1 MPEPDDELER
11 LRAADPASNA
21 PRPSATD
28 PDALELFERIT
39 MTDHARRP
47 RRPALLLAAA
57 AAVVV
62 LLVGLAFALNRD
74 DGDDARSD
82 VAAGSSTTTTAIAGG
97 PITPGGGA
105 ASCVERYD
113 LTTLTHRETAF
124 DGTVQAVD
132 GDTVTFTVN
141 HWYRGGEGDRVSLAG
156 AAVLSGV
163 TSAGP
168 GASLE
173 PGTRLLVSGDGG
185 FAWSCGFTQA
195 YAESVAA
202 QWQQALGG

>member
-11 LRAADPASNA
+11 LRAADPAGNA
-21 PRPSATD
+21 SRPSATD
-28 PDALELFERIT
+28 PEARELFERIT
-39 MTDHARRP
+39 MTDHVRRS
-47 RRPALLLAAA
+47 RRPAVLLAAAA

-62 LLVGLAFALNRD
+62 LLAGLAFALNRD
-74 DGDDARSD
+74 DGARND
-82 VAAGSSTTTTAIAGG
+82 VVAGSSTTTTTAAS
-97 PITPGGGA
+97 PITPGGAA

-124 DGTVQAVD
+124 DGTVQAVN

-156 AAVLSGV
+156 AEVLSGV

-168 GASLE
+168 GASLA

-185 FAWSCGFTQA
+185 FAWSCGFTQP
-195 YAESVAA
+195 YAESLAA
-202 QWQQALGG
+202 QWQQALVG